1 MAIEFTRQTALMNL
15 VNQHVQVCSHVR
27 ETQSRID
34 KSDTLKTL
42 IFILRYRRTKVLK
55 FNMITFL
62 LYPKDNFILAI
73 NNILLQKQI

>member
-27 ETQSRID
+27 ETQCRID

-42 IFILRYRRTKVLK
+42 IFILRDRCTKVLK

-62 LYPKDNFILAI
+62 LYPKDNFIHMI
-73 NNILLQKQI
+73 DTGH